1 MLSPY
6 LVENRHV
13 AVKRCR
19 HGLFMYNR
27 NDQFIGRGL
36 DLYGQWC
43 EFEIQLLRRFI
54 RPGDTVVDAG
64 ANIGTHTVAFADLV
78 GPTGRVHA
86 FEPQRRSFHM
96 LAGNVALNA
105 LDNVICHHK
114 AVGDTDGE
122 IALPPLPP
130 PDIPFNFGGLA
141 LSRAAADGER
151 VPLVRLDSLELPAC
165 RLIKIDT
172 EGMEP
177 QVMDGARETIARCR
191 PLLYV
196 ENNEPGASKPLARR
210 LDALGYAARWSM
222 FPYFDPTNFYANTVN
237 IWPNALPPANLICA
251 PKGLDV
257 DLADHEPFLGEND
270 DWRACLQRVT
280 ARQPR

>member
-27 NDQFIGRGL
+27 NDQFVGRGL

-43 EFEIQLLRRFI
+43 EFDIQLVRRFLA
-54 RPGDTVVDAG
+54 PGDTAIDVG
-64 ANIGTHTVAFADLV
+64 ANIGTHAIAYADMV

-86 FEPQRRSFHM
+86 FEPQPRNFHL

-105 LDNVICHHK
+105 LENVVCHPW
-114 AVGDTDGE
+114 AVGDAKRE
-122 IALPPLPP
+122 IALPSLPP
-130 PDIPFNFGGLA
+130 PDVPFNFGAMA
-141 LSRAAADGER
+141 LSHPSTGGEH
-151 VPLVRLDSLELPAC
+151 VPLVPLDSLDFPAC
-165 RLIKIDT
+165 KLIKIDA

-177 QVMDGARETIARCR
+177 QVLDGARELIARCR

-196 ENNEPGASKPLARR
+196 ENNEPEASKPLSQR
-210 LDALGYAARWSM
+210 LTALGYTAHWSI
-222 FPYFDPTNFYANTVN
+222 FPHFDPNNFYANTVN
-237 IWPNALPPANLICA
+237 IWPNVVPSANLICV
-251 PKGLDV
+251 PKDATV
-257 DLADHEPFLGEND
+257 DLSDHEPFLGEND
-270 DWRACLQRVT
+270 NWRACVQRVS
-280 ARQPR
+280 ARKLR